1 MPKAVAKKIVHKKAV
16 KVTAPAF
23 TTLRPSLTA
32 GTVCIML
39 AGRFRGKRVVMLK
52 QLPNNGPIVVTGP
65 FKINGVPLRRVDPRY
80 VIATKTK
87 IDIASVD
94 VSKVTVETFKRA
106 AAAKREKG
114 EKEFMD
120 AKKKS
125 KAEAGAKKAGKSA
138 STGANGGKVSAER
151 LALQKSV
158 DTAVVAALKKDS
170 MGKAKAGYLRSIFT
184 LKPGDKPHRMQF

>member
-1 MPKAVAKKIVHKKAV
+1 
-16 KVTAPAF
+16 
-23 TTLRPSLTA
+23 
-32 GTVCIML
+32 
-39 AGRFRGKRVVMLK
+39 
-52 QLPNNGPIVVTGP
+52 
-65 FKINGVPLRRVDPRY
+65 
-80 VIATKTK
+80 
-87 IDIASVD
+87 
-94 VSKVTVETFKRA
+94 
-106 AAAKREKG
+106 
-114 EKEFMD
+114 MD

>member
-1 MPKAVAKKIVHKKAV
+1 MPKVAAKKVNKKAV
-16 KVTAPAF
+16 KVTDAKF

-94 VSKVTVETFKRA
+94 VSKVSTETFKRA

-114 EKEFMD
+114 EKEFM
-120 AKKKS
+120 AGKKKAQ
-125 KAEAGAKKAGKSA
+125 AEAGAKKAGA

-158 DTAVVAALKKDS
+158 DTAVVAALKKDGQ
-170 MGKAKAGYLRSIFT
+170 GKAKAGYLRSVFT
-184 LKPGDKPHRMQF
+184 LKPGDKPHRMNF